1 VCTVQYFVNT
11 THSREHESAARDT
24 TSPGTSL
31 FHRTP
36 KHPVTALSPGFR
48 PSLDTVQSIRS
59 PGFLVF
65 EPRRR
70 RHAGGTVSFCHV
82 LASVAV
88 LPLWLPAY
96 GARRLTLTH
105 SFKPSRRSPGEAI
118 PYHSQPPAHRVLRDD
133 ASNRSRWPFFPSDQW
148 LSEAPFRAGAR
159 SLASLGRFGLIAFA
173 GRRQA
178 STKQSWPASQD
189 KTGPA
194 AVSDLGPWRA
204 WNGGDGYVGVGICI
218 GIN

>member
-1 VCTVQYFVNT
+1 MRAPRATRLESWNLTV
-11 THSREHESAARDT
+11 
-24 TSPGTSL
+24 SPHAETPSDGAPPRIPALTGYGPVHTPPGL
-31 FHRTP
+31 F
-36 KHPVTALSPGFR
+36 GFR
-48 PSLDTVQSIRS
+48 ASETATRGRYSVI
-59 PGFLVF
+59 
-65 EPRRR
+65 
-70 RHAGGTVSFCHV
+70 CHV

-96 GARRLTLTH
+96 GLVDSHSLTH
-105 SFKPSRRSPGEAI
+105 TNPLAAQSSRSPGEAI
-118 PYHSQPPAHRVLRDD
+118 PYRSQPPAHRVLRDD
-133 ASNRSRWPFFPSDQW
+133 ASNRSRWPFFPSDEW
-148 LSEAPFRAGAR
+148 LSEAPFRGGAR

-218 GIN
+218 GINQ

>member
-59 PGFLVF
+59 LGFLVF

-105 SFKPSRRSPGEAI
+105 SFKPSRGLNLLVRPGRRSLTTR
-118 PYHSQPPAHRVLRDD
+118 SHRPTGFSEMTPQTGR
-133 ASNRSRWPFFPSDQW
+133 AGPFFLRTSGSARR
-148 LSEAPFRAGAR
+148 LSGRARAR
-159 SLASLGRFGLIAFA
+159 SHPWAGL
-173 GRRQA
+173 
-178 STKQSWPASQD
+178 D
-189 KTGPA
+189 
-194 AVSDLGPWRA
+194 
-204 WNGGDGYVGVGICI
+204 
-218 GIN
+218 